1 MTRNITPR
9 VVIAQIGGKYYAP
22 GIKTR
27 VRYPSEMGG
36 YITHTFI
43 SKSCAE
49 AFVKENLSSWAKNRA
64 KIFSA

>member
-1 MTRNITPR
+1 MTRDITPR
-9 VVIAQIGGKYYAP
+9 VVISKIGNKTYEH

-36 YITHTFI
+36 YITHTFV

-49 AFVKENLSSWAKNRA
+49 AYVENLSSWAKSRA
-64 KIFSA
+64 RIFVA